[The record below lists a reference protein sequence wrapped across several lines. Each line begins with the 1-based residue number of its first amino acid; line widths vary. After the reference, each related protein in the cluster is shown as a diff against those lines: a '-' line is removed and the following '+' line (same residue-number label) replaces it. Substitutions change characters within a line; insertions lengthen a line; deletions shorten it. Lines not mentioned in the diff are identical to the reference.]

1 MHAVVLEAEGTP
13 RLIERPRPD
22 PGPGEALVRVSR
34 VGIDGTDHEV
44 IDGVHG
50 SVDGS
55 MVIGH
60 EAVGT
65 VVEPNGTG
73 FAAGDTV
80 VPTVRRQPGGSNA
93 YFRRGE
99 PDMAPPEATRE
110 CGIDGADGFMAEYIT
125 VPEQFLVPLPDALA
139 PYGFLVEPLSV
150 TAKALELAFASR
162 EPFAYQRRRALVLGT
177 GSLGLLTLPV
187 LAETFESVYCLG
199 RRDRTDP
206 AVELVREL
214 GVTYVDSRET
224 PAAAVPDEH
233 TPMDLVYEAT
243 GHAPHAVGAVSA
255 LAQNGVAALLGVPGD
270 EETEVELGRLHREL
284 VVGNRAVVGS
294 VNAGYTHFERAVEW
308 LAELPESLLAAYT
321 DHVYPV
327 EEFGAALDRDVIK
340 TAVDLHP

>member
-1 MHAVVLEAEGTP
+1 MHAVVLEAGDTP
-13 RLIERPRPD
+13 RLVERPRPE
-22 PGPGEALVRVSR
+22 PGPGEGLVRVSR

-65 VVEPNGTG
+65 VADPNGTG
-73 FAAGDTV
+73 FDAGDTV
-80 VPTVRRQPGGSNA
+80 VPTVRRPPGGSNG

-99 PDMAPPEATRE
+99 PDMAPPEATHE
-110 CGIDGADGFMAEYIT
+110 CGIDGADGFMAEYVT
-125 VPEQFLVPLPDALA
+125 VPEEFLVPLPEPLA

-162 EPFAYQRRRALVLGT
+162 EPFAYERRRALVLGT

-187 LAETFESVYCLG
+187 LAEEFESVYCLG
-199 RRDRTDP
+199 RRDRSDP

-214 GVTYVDSRET
+214 GATYIDSRET
-224 PAAAVPDEH
+224 PLDTVPDEH
-233 TPMDLVYEAT
+233 APMDLVYEAT

-255 LAQNGVAALLGVPGD
+255 LAQNGVAALLGVPGEND
-270 EETEVELGRLHREL
+270 VEVELGRLHREL

-294 VNAGYTHFERAVEW
+294 VNASYTHFEQAVEW
-308 LAELPESLLAAYT
+308 LAALPEPLLAAYT
-321 DHVYPV
+321 EHVYPV
-327 EEFGAALDRDVIK
+327 EAFGAALDRDVIK
-340 TAVDLHP
+340 TAVDFDT